1 MSNDGSL
8 IDWLKG
14 VNGEYS
20 QRFCSPGAQAERRS
34 FWLRYPV
41 GLFCFG
47 CMDGRNNIHNA
58 TELPAGIMKNYRH
71 AGPWEWSNSLDQLF
85 YGDLMHWI
93 DQGKEC
99 LVFVSYHFSKS
110 NKDWGCAAFECN
122 TDKAIASNIS
132 FKEKIDR
139 VYGTDS
145 AVFSVLLGFE
155 TDEESMIIHGC
166 DCDQVLRVADLTE
179 FNEAEIKETLTTLFP
194 KFSLEVKDL
203 LLRLISGNFNHVSK
217 NRRKNRPAIALNH
230 NERVVAVGQGLGWF
244 YRPNQAIIIG
254 MHSNKSGEA
263 IVKAVTIVYEN
274 LLSGR
279 ISREKGFI
287 LLASASFRR
296 DVRAEK
302 LMGCVGSEE
311 RRACERAKENMR
323 FALEVIE
330 AGLPEEIYSELLSYM
345 HFLTVITDLDTGK
358 FIEVKDV
365 NLD

>member
-1 MSNDGSL
+1 MSNEGSL

-14 VNGEYS
+14 VNEEYS
-20 QRFCSPGAQAERRS
+20 QRFCSPSAQMERRS
-34 FWLRYPV
+34 FRLKYPV

-85 YGDLMHWI
+85 YGDLMYWI
-93 DQGKEC
+93 NQGKEC

-110 NKDWGCAAFECN
+110 NKDWGCAAFECDTN
-122 TDKAIASNIS
+122 KAIASNIN
-132 FKEKIDR
+132 FKKKIER
-139 VYGTDS
+139 VYGAGS
-145 AVFSVLLGFE
+145 AVSSVLLGFE
-155 TDEESMIIHGC
+155 TDEESMIIHGH
-166 DCDQVLRVADLTE
+166 DCAQVLRVADLVE
-179 FNEAEIKETLTTLFP
+179 FNETDIQEKLTVLFP
-194 KFSLEVKDL
+194 GISLEVKNL

-217 NRRKNRPAIALNH
+217 NRRKNRPAVALNH

-263 IVKAVTIVYEN
+263 IVKAVKIVYDN

-279 ISREKGFI
+279 ISKEKGFI
-287 LLASASFRR
+287 LLASSSFCR
-296 DVRAEK
+296 DIRAEK
-302 LMGCVGSEE
+302 LMGCAGSEE

-323 FALEVIE
+323 FALEVIK
-330 AGLPEEIYSELLSYM
+330 AHLPKKKYSELMPYM
-345 HFLTVITDLDTGK
+345 HLLTVITDLDTGK
-358 FIEVKDV
+358 FIEVKDTD
-365 NLD
+365 LD